1 MGIIVILQRIM
12 VVGFEHLTRKQQL
25 DTFDNCIGDNSE
37 TTSDQGS
44 LRHIGI
50 LYIYISCPNE
60 LGRAD
65 VTFHNGTLYGGS
77 LSTGLEKLTVSTSH

>member
-50 LYIYISCPNE
+50 LYIYIYPAQMN
-60 LGRAD
+60 LVVRM
-65 VTFHNGTLYGGS
+65 L
-77 LSTGLEKLTVSTSH
+77 LSTMEHFMEVVSQLDWRN